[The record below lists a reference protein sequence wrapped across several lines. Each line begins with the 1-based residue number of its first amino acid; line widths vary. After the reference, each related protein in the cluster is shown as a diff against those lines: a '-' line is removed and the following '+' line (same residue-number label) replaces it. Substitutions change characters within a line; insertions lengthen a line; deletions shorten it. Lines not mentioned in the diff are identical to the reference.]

1 MQLTGSKSGKNLKLN
16 LEFQCFRP
24 YCFRVSLAFQ
34 AGYLLGRAC
43 SRGIYRAQN

>member
-16 LEFQCFRP
+16 LEFRP

-34 AGYLLGRAC
+34 AGYLLGRVC